1 MLKIT
6 IPETEYFNE
15 ETQEFVT
22 VKETSLTLEHSL
34 VSISK
39 WESKWHKPF
48 MTQEPK
54 SIDETRDY
62 IRCMT
67 MTQNVDPRVYYC
79 ITNEHMEQVNKY
91 IDEPST
97 ATWFGERN
105 GKAGRGYN
113 KRVVTSE
120 LVYYWMIQLNIPVEF
135 QKWHFNRLMTLIRV
149 CSEEQE
155 AAQGNHKMSKA
166 DILRRNKALNAQR
179 RAKMHSKG

>member
-6 IPETEYFNE
+6 IPETEYYNE
-15 ETQEFVT
+15 NTGEIVSI
-22 VKETSLTLEHSL
+22 KETTLTLEHSL

-39 WESKWHKPF
+39 WESKLKKPF
-48 MTQEPK
+48 MTKDPK
-54 SIDETRDY
+54 TIEETREY
-62 IRCMT
+62 VRCMT
-67 MTQNVDPRVYYC
+67 LTQNVNPDVYKC
-79 ITNEHMEQVNKY
+79 LTNENIKEINNY

-97 ATWFGERN
+97 ATWFGEKV

-113 KRVVTSE
+113 KKVVTSE

-155 AAQGNHKMSKA
+155 AAQGNHKVSKS

-179 RAKMHSKG
+179 RAKLHTKG

>member
-6 IPETEYFNE
+6 IPESEYYNE
-15 ETQEFVT
+15 ETQEFVSI
-22 VKETSLTLEHSL
+22 KETTLTLEHSL

-39 WESKWHKPF
+39 WESKWKKPF
-48 MTQEPK
+48 MSEEPRTIEE
-54 SIDETRDY
+54 SRDY

-67 MTQNVDPRVYYC
+67 MTQNVDPKVYMC
-79 ITNEHMEQVNKY
+79 ITNEHMKMVNDY
-91 IDEPST
+91 IDEPNT
-97 ATWFGERN
+97 ATWFSNRQ

-155 AAQGNHKMSKA
+155 AAQGKNKMSKS

>member
-6 IPETEYFNE
+6 IPANEFFNE
-15 ETQEFVT
+15 ETSEFVT
-22 VKETSLTLEHSL
+22 IKETNLTLEHSL

-48 MTQEPK
+48 MTKDPK
-54 SIDETRDY
+54 TIEETRDY
-62 IRCMT
+62 VRCMT
-67 MTQNVDPRVYYC
+67 LTQNVNPDVYMC
-79 ITNEHMEQVNKY
+79 LSNENIEAVNAY

-97 ATWFGERN
+97 ATWFGEKR
-105 GKAGRGYN
+105 GKAGKGYN
-113 KRVVTSE
+113 SRVVTSE
-120 LVYYWMIQLNIPVEF
+120 LVYYWMIQLQIPVEF

-155 AAQGNHKMSKA
+155 AASGKHKMSKQ

-179 RAKMHSKG
+179 RANLKTRG